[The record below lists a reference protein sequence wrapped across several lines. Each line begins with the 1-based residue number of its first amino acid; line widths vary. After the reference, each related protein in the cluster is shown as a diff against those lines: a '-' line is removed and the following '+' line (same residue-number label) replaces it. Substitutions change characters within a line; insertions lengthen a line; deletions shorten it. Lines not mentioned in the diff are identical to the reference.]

1 MLESKTHIN
10 REGEEKERGGKRKK
24 SLIGTR
30 CWVTLKKCRYF
41 SEYLD
46 RELFYIG
53 RHKFMDY
60 RRSYL

>member
-1 MLESKTHIN
+1 MVACAGFIITNHFVDLQC
-10 REGEEKERGGKRKK
+10 EEANKIC
-24 SLIGTR
+24 LILAL
-30 CWVTLKKCRYF
+30 VKKCRYF

-60 RRSYL
+60 GRSYL